1 MRVGICSPRLEIFS
15 CKLALLLISP
25 RALLGSVCV
34 FLRSSEFCR
43 ALFEIS
49 RPSICTPLNS
59 LQRFLKTA
67 VARLH
72 GSLFS
77 PRAPLGSPNGLSVT
91 SRILSERSEVGVVI
105 SSGEFGFWD
114 LRALTRILLF
124 ALLNFNYR
132 RSVPPS
138 FVPLSGNRNFVNC
151 LIHACPACLAQKC
164 RCD

>member
-105 SSGEFGFWD
+105 SSGEFGISA
-114 LRALTRILLF
+114 RSPEYLLF